1 MTFRL
6 EICNPPGKLL
16 SLLLHRRLAEGREE
30 KRREVLLLLLLLLLV
45 VVVVVVVVHVVFC
58 IGLVC
63 LALVSPVRVT
73 QLVPCDSMQVS
84 HNAFQSFLQQSRKYF
99 PRHLAI
105 EIIKVHLYQ
114 ASDSKTSLSTLCQE
128 RYD

>member
-1 MTFRL
+1 M
-6 EICNPPGKLL
+6 
-16 SLLLHRRLAEGREE
+16 RRKKKRSRRGEERRGEESVVAGSCVLVWFGLFYLAQSIIKTQSR
-30 KRREVLLLLLLLLLV
+30 
-45 VVVVVVVVHVVFC
+45 
-58 IGLVC
+58 
-63 LALVSPVRVT
+63 VRVT
-73 QLVPCDSMQVS
+73 QLVPCDSIQVS

-114 ASDSKTSLSTLCQE
+114 VSDSKTSLSTLCQE